1 MQLDCHFPW
10 QSSASGQGRGK
21 SFHWCYIPRERLGMT
36 VNRENPPAEHLG
48 LLYRVSR
55 ALLKEGEYGELL
67 SGLLDT
73 LIEGLGADRGF
84 VVVREAGE
92 FRATAARNFRSE
104 ALSRAEE
111 AVSRSIAQS
120 VMESGRAVLIGDASI
135 TEPYSRQPSIQQ
147 LSLRSVLCAPLVASE
162 EAFALIYLENRRV
175 TNCFTEEQRDLL
187 DEVCALAA
195 PRLRAAV
202 AMSQAQ
208 RRAEALERA
217 HTQSDGILTADPD
230 MERVL
235 QTAHQIATTDLP
247 VLIEGETG
255 TGKELIARAVYRHSA
270 RVKGPFIALNCAAIP
285 ASLIGSELFG
295 FVQGAF
301 TGANRDRVGFIGA
314 AHRGTLFLDEIG
326 DLPLDLQPHLLRV
339 LQSGE
344 FTRLGN
350 SRTEQADVR
359 FIAATNRDLDSEVK
373 AGRFRADLF
382 FRISAVTLR
391 LPPLRNRPH
400 DTRLLAEH
408 FVRTAAARYGRPAP
422 RLSEDCLSAL
432 VAYSFPGNVREL
444 ESEMARLAALAS
456 PEVPCGADLLNE
468 RIRARSKG
476 QSAVSPPALPVAP
489 MSLHEMEK
497 QLIDCV
503 LQHTGGNRTRAAE
516 ILGISREGLRTKLQR
531 LQVPP
536 DADLLS

>member
-1 MQLDCHFPW
+1 MVLY
-10 QSSASGQGRGK
+10 SRGK
-21 SFHWCYIPRERLGMT
+21 GRAMT
-36 VNRENPPAEHLG
+36 VTAENPSAEHLG

-84 VVVREAGE
+84 VVVREGGE

-104 ALSRAEE
+104 ALSRGEE
-111 AVSRSIAQS
+111 AVSRSIART
-120 VMESGRAVLIGDASI
+120 VMESGRAVLIGDASM

-147 LSLRSVLCAPLVASE
+147 LSLRSVLCAPLVASD
-162 EAFALIYLENRRV
+162 EAFALIYLENREV
-175 TNCFTEEQRDLL
+175 TNCFTEEHRDLL

-208 RRAEALERA
+208 RRAAALELV
-217 HTQSDGILTADPD
+217 HSQSDGILTSDPG
-230 MERVL
+230 MARLL
-235 QTAHQIATTDLP
+235 QTVHQIATTDLP

-285 ASLIGSELFG
+285 ATLIGSELFG

-350 SRTEQADVR
+350 SRTEQVDVR
-359 FIAATNRDLDSEVK
+359 FIAATNRDLESEVK

-382 FRISAVTLR
+382 FRLSAITLR
-391 LPPLRNRPH
+391 LPPLRERPH
-400 DTRLLAEH
+400 DIRLLAEH
-408 FVRTAAARYGRPAP
+408 FLRAAAARYGRPP
-422 RLSEDCLSAL
+422 PLLTENCLTAL
-432 VAYSFPGNVREL
+432 ASYAFPGNVREL
-444 ESEMARLAALAS
+444 ESEMGRLVALAE
-456 PEVPCGADLLNE
+456 PDVACDTVLLNE
-468 RIRARSKG
+468 RIRTRG
-476 QSAVSPPALPVAP
+476 NCQTVVSSEGTTIAP
-489 MSLHEMEK
+489 MSLQEMEK
-497 QLIDCV
+497 QLIFAV
-503 LQHTGGNRTRAAE
+503 LRHTAGNRTRAAE
-516 ILGISREGLRTKLQR
+516 VLGISREGLRTKLQR
-531 LQVPP
+531 LQISEAP
-536 DADLLS
+536 DSVS